1 MSDLFENLLMSDDK
15 VFKPLA
21 ERLRPR
27 KLEEVVGQETVLG
40 REGLFL
46 SSIKQNKFGSY
57 ILVGPPGVGKTSIA
71 RLIAAESEHAFIE
84 LSAIDA
90 TVSNLRK
97 IFDGARN
104 RIASNKG
111 TVLFIDEIHRFTKTQ
126 QDSLLPH
133 IEGGIIRLIGA
144 TTEDPNFELNSA
156 LLSRLFVLKLGALNK
171 TNLEEILVRSEEEMK
186 KPLPASK
193 DGRAFLLSSVQGDAR
208 RLINLV
214 EIIFQS
220 EKELEKEEIES
231 LFAYRTLNYSKS
243 GSDHFNCISALQ
255 KSIRGSDVDAA
266 LYWLARMMNAGE
278 NPKYILRRIL
288 RTSYEDVGLADLQA
302 QQICL
307 NAWSSFEKLGSPEGD
322 IVLAHAVIYLA
333 LSPKSNSAYAAYARA
348 CSSARNTSQFLPP
361 KHLLITNGYE
371 DVSEAKK
378 YLNDHDT
385 DEGCS
390 GRHFL
395 PDELL
400 QANFYR
406 PIDRGQEQELVKKL
420 SYFNKLRE
428 LKSS

>member
-1 MSDLFENLLMSDDK
+1 MSDILT
-15 VFKPLA
+15 PLP
-21 ERLRPR
+21 EKLRP
-27 KLEEVVGQETVLG
+27 KSIENILGQEKILSNNGVLS
-40 REGLFL
+40 RIIKKKIL
-46 SSIKQNKFGSY
+46 SSF
-57 ILVGPPGVGKTSIA
+57 ILWGPPGCGKTTIAKAISNELNIETFEISAVLSGVKDLRSIF
-71 RLIAAESEHAFIE
+71 E
-84 LSAIDA
+84 
-90 TVSNLRK
+90 
-97 IFDGARN
+97 
-104 RIASNKG
+104 KG
-111 TVLFIDEIHRFTKTQ
+111 EKNFLNGKQTILFVDEIHRFNKGQ
-126 QDSLLPH
+126 QDSFLPH
-133 IEGGIIRLIGA
+133 MENGTIRLIGA
-144 TTEDPNFELNSA
+144 TTENPNFELTSA
-156 LLSRLFVLKLGALNK
+156 LLSRLTVLKLDALSK
-171 TNLEEILVRSEEEMK
+171 ESLETILVRSETEMK
-186 KPLPASK
+186 TQLPTSK
-193 DGRAFLLSSVQGDAR
+193 EGRDFLLSLAQGDAR
-208 RLINLV
+208 KLINLA
-214 EIIFQS
+214 EIIFLSKKQ
-220 EKELEKEEIES
+220 LEKKDIES
-231 LFAYRTLNYSKS
+231 LCRYRTLNYSKY
-243 GSDHFNCISALQ
+243 GSEHFNFISALQ

-348 CSSARNTSQFLPP
+348 CSSARNTSQVLPP
-361 KHLLITNGYE
+361 KHLLITNAYE

-385 DEGCS
+385 DERCS